1 MDIGNIIVA
10 VLALI
15 GTVCGSMMANNKLTA
30 VIQAEVNANK
40 ELTKQQIDAVKED
53 IADLKKSQ
61 DKHNQVI
68 ERTVV
73 VERDL
78 KTAFNRI
85 DELCSD
91 IKDLQK
97 EK

>member
-10 VLALI
+10 ILALI

-61 DKHNQVI
+61 DKHNNI
-68 ERTVV
+68 
-73 VERDL
+73 VERVAVLERDN

-85 DELCSD
+85 DEIRNDVKELR
-91 IKDLQK
+91 K